1 VMLPRR
7 SRKGTKDMVRIGKHN
22 IDRKWFTRKR
32 VIVICIVAF
41 LILAFLYYHEKKKLL
56 AEMPVVVVQ
65 VEEKTVPL
73 YFKYVGNTAA
83 VKTVDIRARVEGF
96 LLERNFVE
104 GDDVNEGD
112 LMYLIDPKPFEA
124 ALEEAKGQ
132 FEKDRAALAYAEEQV
147 ARYSVLVEKDYVSR
161 EDYDNMVT
169 TMEQAKGALDSSKG
183 QLEQAEL
190 NLGYCRMYAPF
201 DGRIGR
207 TLVNVGNLV
216 GAGQDTKLATLVQL
230 DPIYVY
236 FSPSEEDVTKIL
248 TEKGDG
254 ELPLELYFT
263 DDTKFSQQGRVDF
276 IDNEVD
282 VRTSTLAMRGV
293 FSNPDKTLLPGIYV
307 KTWLHLKDIPDALLV
322 PEKSI
327 AEDQSG
333 QYVMLVGENDVAS
346 KSYIETADL
355 YDDMRH
361 VTKGVKAGQRV
372 ITEGQQM
379 VTPGSVVWPMEKGKE
394 DTIKGLVMEMLMD

>member
-1 VMLPRR
+1 
-7 SRKGTKDMVRIGKHN
+7 MVRIGKHN

>member
-1 VMLPRR
+1 MLPRR